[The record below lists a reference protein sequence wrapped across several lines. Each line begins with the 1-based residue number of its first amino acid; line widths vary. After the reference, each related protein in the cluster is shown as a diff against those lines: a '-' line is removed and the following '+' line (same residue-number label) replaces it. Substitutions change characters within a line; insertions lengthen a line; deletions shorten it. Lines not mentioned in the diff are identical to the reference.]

1 LTTAAEGVYLTA
13 LFTSRLDLARV
24 TSMMLELREPAA
36 AESYPTFW
44 DAPPR
49 TSASRV
55 EPPDD
60 AYGTF
65 VNLTEEDLPA
75 DFLTDVE

>member
-1 LTTAAEGVYLTA
+1 MV
-13 LFTSRLDLARV
+13 
-24 TSMMLELREPAA
+24 LEPREPAA

-44 DAPPR
+44 DALPR

-60 AYGTF
+60 AYGAF

-75 DFLTDVE
+75 ELLPDVE